1 MIYFDFYKL
10 VPKGYKKATYNVLYF
25 MHIWV
30 GENIIVY

>member
-1 MIYFDFYKL
+1 MIYFHFYKL
-10 VPKGYKKATYNVLYF
+10 VPKGYKKATYNILYF